1 MRRPKASMMC
11 CRGNKPKLGPLFR
24 AEEADAFTL
33 VELLVVLAIIIIVLS
48 FSIPAVTGISKSNS
62 VSNGGRLVSNLMA
75 AARSHAIGQRKLVRI
90 EVATVWPSD
99 NSDNFRKITI
109 AEYDDVSSKFKQL
122 TKWDTLPAGAVI
134 ETRDVYANP
143 PNDIDPTPTP
153 TPARGTY
160 FTDLF
165 APNGSLALDTTSCK
179 IGNQSVSCAYLE
191 FLPTGALNA
200 TSSPVW
206 IRVSAGAPNGAA
218 VTHTA
223 RGNNYADLVVDNVVG
238 RIKFSHP

>member
-1 MRRPKASMMC
+1 LKS
-11 CRGNKPKLGPLFR
+11 NKT
-24 AEEADAFTL
+24 DAFTL
-33 VELLVVLAIIIIVLS
+33 FELLVVLAIIIIVLS
-48 FSIPAVTGISKSNS
+48 FTIPAVTGLTKSNS
-62 VSNGGRLVSNLMA
+62 VSNGGRLLSNLLV
-75 AARSHAIGQRKLVRI
+75 AARSHAISQRKMVRV

-109 AEYDDVSSKFKQL
+109 AEYDDVSATFKQL

-134 ETRDVYANP
+134 ETRDMYASP
-143 PNDIDPTPTP
+143 PTDIDATPTP
-153 TPARGTY
+153 TPGRGTY

-165 APNGSLALDTTSCK
+165 TPNGSLSLDTNCK
-179 IGNQSVSCAYLE
+179 LNNQSVSCVYLE

-206 IRVSAGAPNGAA
+206 MRVSAGVPNGTN

-223 RGNNYADLVVDNVVG
+223 RGKNYADLVVDNVVG